1 MPPVEVTGP
10 LVLYVDDER
19 PNRIVFEKSFAGR
32 FRIRTAA
39 DGNEALAIL
48 KQEPV
53 AVLLTDQRMPGMS
66 GDELLRHV
74 KRDHADVVRV
84 VITAY
89 SDIEP
94 ILAAINE
101 GLVARYIVKPWN
113 REELDQ
119 LLRWAIAAWQFTRD
133 SSALQHR
140 LLETERLA
148 TLGSIVGSVVHDLN
162 QPVASMLMNCERML
176 YLAQALP
183 LVSAMAAKLSPGSGA
198 IGDPTTEFLSEK
210 ERSHLD
216 DLLTELPEII
226 DELRTSTEHMR
237 GMTADLHQ
245 FLRGQRRD
253 VDVATS
259 PVPVIKHALGVCQ
272 DVAVRS
278 RGFLRYDGPETLPS
292 VRISSTELTQVLINV
307 VTNAAQA
314 LGERVTGDGSVIV
327 SAESTPGSIKFV
339 IADNGLGIAADVLQK
354 VGTPFF
360 TTRRQ
365 GTGLGIAQCQ
375 RLVGKAGGSFR
386 IASEIGKGTTVTFTI
401 PTR

>member
-1 MPPVEVTGP
+1 MSPEAEPPDAPPPAAPDRGP

-19 PNRIVFEKSFAGR
+19 ANRVVFEKSFASR

-39 DGNEALAIL
+39 DGREALQIL

-101 GLVARYIVKPWN
+101 GLVARYIVKPWD

-119 LLRWAIAAWQFTRD
+119 LLRWGIAAWQFTRD
-133 SSALQHR
+133 SAALQHR

-183 LVSAMAAKLSPGSGA
+183 LVAQLASEA
-198 IGDPTTEFLSEK
+198 ELSEK
-210 ERSHLD
+210 ERTHLD
-216 DLLTELPEII
+216 DLLTELPEIV

-237 GMTADLHQ
+237 GMTSDLHQ
-245 FLRGQRRD
+245 FLRGTRRE
-253 VDVATS
+253 VEHATA
-259 PVPVIKHALGVCQ
+259 PVPIIKHALGVCQ
-272 DVAVRS
+272 DVAVRA
-278 RGFLRYDGPETLPS
+278 RGFLRYDGPETLPA
-292 VRISSTELTQVLINV
+292 VRISSTELTQVLINI
-307 VTNAAQA
+307 VTNAAQS
-314 LGERVTGDGSVIV
+314 LGERTQGDGSVIV
-327 SAESTPGSIKFV
+327 SAENTSGAIKFV
-339 IADNGLGIAADVLQK
+339 VSDNGSGIPAEVLQK
-354 VGTPFF
+354 IGTPFF
-360 TTRRQ
+360 TTRHQ

-386 IASEIGKGTTVTFTI
+386 IASEPGKGTTVTFTI

>member
-1 MPPVEVTGP
+1 MSPVEATGP

-19 PNRIVFEKSFAGR
+19 ANRVVFEKSFAGR

-39 DGNEALAIL
+39 EGNEALAIL
-48 KQEPV
+48 KEEPV
-53 AVLLTDQRMPGMS
+53 AVILTDQRMPGMS
-66 GDELLRHV
+66 GDTLLRLV

-94 ILAAINE
+94 ILSAINE
-101 GLVARYIVKPWN
+101 GLVARYIVKPWD

-183 LVSAMAAKLSPGSGA
+183 LVSAMAATASLS
-198 IGDPTTEFLSEK
+198 DK

-216 DLLTELPEII
+216 DLLTELPEIV

-237 GMTADLHQ
+237 GMTSDLHQ

-253 VDVATS
+253 ADVATS

-314 LGERVTGDGSVIV
+314 LGERATGDGSVIV
-327 SAESTPGSIKFV
+327 SAETAPGSIRFS
-339 IADNGLGIAADVLQK
+339 ISDNGNGIPPEVLQK

-386 IASEIGKGTTVTFTI
+386 IASELGKGTTVTFTI

>member
-1 MPPVEVTGP
+1 MSAGESTGP

-19 PNRIVFEKSFAGR
+19 PNRVVFEKSFNGR

-39 DGNEALAIL
+39 DGDEALEIL
-48 KQEPV
+48 AQHEV
-53 AVLLTDQRMPGMS
+53 AVLLTDQRMPRMS
-66 GDELLRHV
+66 GDELLRRV
-74 KRDHADVVRV
+74 KRDYPHVVRV

-101 GLVARYIVKPWN
+101 GLVARYIVKPWD

-133 SSALQHR
+133 SGALQHR

-183 LVSAMAAKLSPGSGA
+183 LVAELARDAA
-198 IGDPTTEFLSEK
+198 LSEK
-210 ERSHLD
+210 ERTHLD
-216 DLLTELPEII
+216 DLLTELPEIV

-237 GMTADLHQ
+237 GMTYDLHQ
-245 FLRGQRRD
+245 FLRGTRRD
-253 VDVATS
+253 IDVATA

-292 VRISSTELTQVLINV
+292 VRISSTELTQVLINI

-314 LGERVTGDGSVIV
+314 LGERPTGDGSVIV
-327 SAESTPGSIKFV
+327 SAETTPGSIRFSV
-339 IADNGLGIAADVLQK
+339 SDNGNGIPADVLQK
-354 VGTPFF
+354 IGTPFF
-360 TTRRQ
+360 TTRHQ

-386 IASEIGKGTTVTFTI
+386 IASELGKGTTVTFTI